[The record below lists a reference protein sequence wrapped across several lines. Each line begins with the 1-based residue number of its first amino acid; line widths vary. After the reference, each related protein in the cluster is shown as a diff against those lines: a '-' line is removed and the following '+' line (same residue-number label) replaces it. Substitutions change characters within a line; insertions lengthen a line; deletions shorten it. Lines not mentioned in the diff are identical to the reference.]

1 MTVVWLQITAY
12 LAHSSS
18 LKDKRSAVKRLCAQ
32 LRREYGASV
41 CEDGLQDNRQWMQL
55 GMAMACADMPTA
67 QRMMP
72 VSYTHLD
79 VYKRQIGRRRQSALT
94 YRLIKCS

>member
-1 MTVVWLQITAY
+1 MTVVCLQITAY

-41 CEDGLQDNRQWMQL
+41 FEDGLQDTRQWMQL
-55 GMAMACADMPTA
+55 GMAMACADRPTG
-67 QRMMP
+67 QRMMQRVEMLFDEEP
-72 VSYTHLD
+72 VLS
-79 VYKRQIGRRRQSALT
+79 
-94 YRLIKCS
+94 RLEIKSEIY

>member
-1 MTVVWLQITAY
+1 MTVVCLQITAY

-41 CEDGLQDNRQWMQL
+41 CEDGLEMHLYEEPVLSRQE
-55 GMAMACADMPTA
+55 
-67 QRMMP
+67 
-72 VSYTHLD
+72 
-79 VYKRQIGRRRQSALT
+79 
-94 YRLIKCS
+94 IKSEIY

>member
-1 MTVVWLQITAY
+1 MTVVCLQITAY

-18 LKDKRSAVKRLCAQ
+18 LKDKRSAVKRLCEQ

-67 QRMMP
+67 QRMMQRVEMHLYEEP
-72 VSYTHLD
+72 VLS
-79 VYKRQIGRRRQSALT
+79 RQE
-94 YRLIKCS
+94 IKSEIY